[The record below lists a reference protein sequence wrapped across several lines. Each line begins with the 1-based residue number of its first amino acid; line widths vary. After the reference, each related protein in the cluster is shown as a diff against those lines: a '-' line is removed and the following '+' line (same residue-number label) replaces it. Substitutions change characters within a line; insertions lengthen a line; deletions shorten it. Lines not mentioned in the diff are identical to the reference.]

1 MISQSLAFEDFQPG
15 HFRTIGPRTVTRD
28 EIVAFAREYDPQPMH
43 LDEEA
48 AKKSMLGG
56 LAASGW
62 HMAAI
67 QMRMVADGLLNGST
81 GLGAPG
87 IDELRWQSPLRPG
100 STVFVE
106 IHVLES
112 RASKSKPDIGIVK
125 FRFELRDEGG
135 TVLMTQTLSILFR
148 RRAALA
154 E

>member
-1 MISQSLAFEDFQPG
+1 
-15 HFRTIGPRTVTRD
+15 
-28 EIVAFAREYDPQPMH
+28 
-43 LDEEA
+43 
-48 AKKSMLGG
+48 MLGG

-112 RASKSKPDIGIVK
+112 RTSKSKPDIGIVK